1 MRQNDICFLHITIVE
16 FGFVGKKVYP
26 TNLFDLFNLLLLNSS
41 DQVRFLAYLNSIKV
55 RRQHDEICR
64 QLKFFVTVLI
74 LTFPDVMY

>member
-1 MRQNDICFLHITIVE
+1 MRQNDICFLYITIVE

-41 DQVRFLAYLNSIKV
+41 DQVLFLAYLNSGKV
-55 RRQHDEICR
+55 RCQHYEICR
-64 QLKFFVTVLI
+64 QLKIFVTVLI